1 MSTFRPTTAGEIAA
15 LLKKVPSKHCRLD
28 PVPTW
33 LVKQVSSVISP
44 VITNMCNASFDQRV
58 LPASQKKAITV
69 PLLKK
74 PTLDSSDLNSFR
86 PISNLSF
93 VSKIVE
99 RVADSRFVEHVE
111 KNSLFP
117 VFQSAYR
124 VHYSTETALVRV
136 HNDMVSVIDNGEVGG
151 LVLLDM
157 SSAFDTVDHQVML
170 DVLHRRFDV
179 RDAALDWFRSYF
191 SDRTQVV
198 AIGSSV
204 SRERSLTTG
213 VPQGSGFG
221 PRAYVAYSED
231 VVDVL
236 VKHCA
241 SHHLFADDIQGSAH
255 NKPQDASSVARVLE
269 DCVGSVDRWC
279 SSKRLQL
286 NTRKTEVLW
295 YGSRRNLDKLTP
307 DVKKLHIGSDVIM
320 PAEVVRDLGVYFDSA
335 LNMKSHI
342 SRTSRAC
349 FYHFRR
355 LRAVRSR
362 LGQDVA
368 TRLVCAFV
376 ISRLDYCN
384 AVLAGLPASTLQPL
398 QKVLNAAARLVLNLS
413 PGEPTTSALRQLQ

>member
-33 LVKQVSSVISP
+33 LVKQVSSVIAP

-99 RVADSRFVEHVE
+99 RVADTRFVEHVE
-111 KNSLFP
+111 KYSLFP
-117 VFQSAYR
+117 VFQSAHR
-124 VHYSTETALVRV
+124 VHYSTETALVL

-170 DVLHRRFDV
+170 DVLHRQFDV

-204 SRERSLTTG
+204 SREHSLATG
-213 VPQGSGFG
+213 VPQGSAFG

-255 NKPQDASSVARVLE
+255 NKPQGASSVARALE

-320 PAEVVRDLGVYFDSA
+320 PAEVVRDLGVY
-335 LNMKSHI
+335 
-342 SRTSRAC
+342 
-349 FYHFRR
+349 Y
-355 LRAVRSR
+355 
-362 LGQDVA
+362 G
-368 TRLVCAFV
+368 
-376 ISRLDYCN
+376 
-384 AVLAGLPASTLQPL
+384 
-398 QKVLNAAARLVLNLS
+398 
-413 PGEPTTSALRQLQ
+413 